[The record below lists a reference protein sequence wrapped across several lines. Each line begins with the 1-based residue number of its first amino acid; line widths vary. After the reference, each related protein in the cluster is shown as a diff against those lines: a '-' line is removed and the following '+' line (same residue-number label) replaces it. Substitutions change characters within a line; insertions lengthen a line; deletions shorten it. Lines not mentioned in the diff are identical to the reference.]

1 MPSPY
6 GNRLLAISAV
16 VLASGA
22 AAWWWTQRTQPVAT
36 EPEPPPAVVEAPAE
50 EAPPPIANPLPEP
63 AADALAA
70 LPPLAE
76 SDVPVATQL
85 AALFGEDAVR
95 QWLVPD
101 AVVRRFVAAIDNL
114 PRPNVSERFRP
125 LKGPTEPPVVTR
137 RPSKEPGSED
147 TIQLAEANY
156 RRYDA
161 YIEVLRATDA
171 AMIAATYQRLYPL
184 FQQTYEDLGYP
195 GQYFNDRLVGVI
207 DHLIETPSLTRP
219 VLLVQPNVMYE
230 FADPALESLSAGQK
244 LLLRMGPRHAAVVK
258 AKLRE
263 LRTAITA
270 APAAGRRGQSLPSRG
285 NERSATNPAPAGRA
299 TGTNDAP

>member
-1 MPSPY
+1 MPSPS
-6 GNRLLAISAV
+6 GNRLLAITAV

-22 AAWWWTQRTQPVAT
+22 AAWWWAQRAEPVLA
-36 EPEPPPAVVEAPAE
+36 EPEPPPAVVESSAD
-50 EAPPPIANPLPEP
+50 EAPPPVANPLPEL
-63 AADALAA
+63 AADAATT

-76 SDVPVATQL
+76 SDVPVATEL

-101 AVVRRFVAAIDNL
+101 TVVRRFVAAVDNL

-125 LKGPTEPPVVTR
+125 LNGPTEQPVVTR
-137 RPSKEPGSED
+137 RPSKEPGGED
-147 TIQLAEANY
+147 TILLAEANY
-156 RRYDA
+156 RRYDP
-161 YIEVLRATDA
+161 YIKLLRATDS

-207 DHLIETPSLTRP
+207 DHLLETPSLPRP

-258 AKLRE
+258 AKLKE
-263 LRTAITA
+263 LRKAI
-270 APAAGRRGQSLPSRG
+270 AAGASSVKP
-285 NERSATNPAPAGRA
+285 
-299 TGTNDAP
+299 D